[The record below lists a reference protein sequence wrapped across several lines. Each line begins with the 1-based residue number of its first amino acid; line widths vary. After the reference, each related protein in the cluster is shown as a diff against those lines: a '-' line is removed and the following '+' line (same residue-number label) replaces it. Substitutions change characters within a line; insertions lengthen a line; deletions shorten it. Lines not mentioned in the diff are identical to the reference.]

1 MVIRL
6 AADELF
12 LATLIGCVTYRR
24 LAWPDIIDYKPRY
37 SRARLWHSKIY
48 SNDVAFNFDFELKM
62 EYFMLY
68 ISYMILCHSLIL
80 DHLLKFTHHHPTL
93 GNA

>member
-24 LAWPDIIDYKPRY
+24 LAWPDIIDYKPRH

-48 SNDVAFNFDFELKM
+48 SNDLAFNSDFYAVHFLRD
-62 EYFMLY
+62 FL
-68 ISYMILCHSLIL
+68 SFSNFRP
-80 DHLLKFTHHHPTL
+80 FTLHHPTP